1 MKAVDNLRAMYGQDT
16 PLALTGHSL
25 GAALAMIAS
34 LDLYL
39 DGYEQVQEVYNFGQ
53 PRFVHCLC

>member
-1 MKAVDNLRAMYGQDT
+1 MYGQDT